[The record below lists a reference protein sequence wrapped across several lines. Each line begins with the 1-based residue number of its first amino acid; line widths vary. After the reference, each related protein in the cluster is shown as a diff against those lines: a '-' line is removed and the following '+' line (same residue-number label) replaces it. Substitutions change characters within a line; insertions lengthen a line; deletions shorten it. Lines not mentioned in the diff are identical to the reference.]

1 MEKYNFKT
9 QPYQHQLDIFNKIK
23 DKQYY
28 ALLMEQGTG
37 KTKVIIDN
45 FSHL

>member
-1 MEKYNFKT
+1 MEYKFKT
-9 QPYQHQLDIFNKIK
+9 EPYKHQEFIFNKTK
-23 DKQYY
+23 DYPNY

-45 FSHL
+45 FSYLY